1 VRDFEMKFKELERVL
16 KNDGWFIIR
25 QKGSH
30 KHLKH
35 NSKTGTVTIA
45 GKPNID
51 VPKGTLNNIFKQ
63 AKLK

>member
-1 VRDFEMKFKELERVL
+1 MV
-16 KNDGWFIIR
+16 IIR